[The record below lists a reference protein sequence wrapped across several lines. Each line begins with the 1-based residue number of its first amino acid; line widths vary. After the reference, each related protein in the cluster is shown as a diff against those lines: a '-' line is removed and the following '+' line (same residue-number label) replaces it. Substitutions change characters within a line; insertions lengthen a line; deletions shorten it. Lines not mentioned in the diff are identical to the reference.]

1 MKNLHFKG
9 KFRSYQQKV
18 LDNLNA
24 HLKDNKL
31 HIVAAPGA
39 GKTTLGIEVIAR
51 LKRPVLI
58 FAPTL
63 TIRDQW
69 KERIIEAF
77 LDDPDCDIISLDIK
91 NPKPITTYQSL
102 WSVFSNKKEV
112 EDDNEE
118 DDNPSA
124 GKIVTSLANNI
135 ILFHTIKT
143 LD

>member
-39 GKTTLGIEVIAR
+39 GKTTLG
-51 LKRPVLI
+51 
-58 FAPTL
+58 
-63 TIRDQW
+63 
-69 KERIIEAF
+69 
-77 LDDPDCDIISLDIK
+77 CDIISLDIK

-112 EDDNEE
+112 EIIK
-118 DDNPSA
+118 
-124 GKIVTSLANNI
+124 GKTITHQLAKSSPVLPMI
-135 ILFHTIKT
+135 SSYSTQ
-143 LD
+143 

>member
-9 KFRSYQQKV
+9 KFRSHQQKV

-39 GKTTLGIEVIAR
+39 GKTTLG
-51 LKRPVLI
+51 
-58 FAPTL
+58 
-63 TIRDQW
+63 
-69 KERIIEAF
+69 
-77 LDDPDCDIISLDIK
+77 CDIISLDIK

-112 EDDNEE
+112 EDNKGE

-124 GKIVTSLANNI
+124 GKIVTSLANDI

-143 LD
+143 LG

>member
-31 HIVAAPGA
+31 HIVAAPCA

-63 TIRDQW
+63 TIRNQW
-69 KERIIEAF
+69 NERIIEAF

-102 WSVFSNKKEV
+102 WSVFFKQKRSRR
-112 EDDNEE
+112 
-118 DDNPSA
+118 
-124 GKIVTSLANNI
+124 
-135 ILFHTIKT
+135 
-143 LD
+143 